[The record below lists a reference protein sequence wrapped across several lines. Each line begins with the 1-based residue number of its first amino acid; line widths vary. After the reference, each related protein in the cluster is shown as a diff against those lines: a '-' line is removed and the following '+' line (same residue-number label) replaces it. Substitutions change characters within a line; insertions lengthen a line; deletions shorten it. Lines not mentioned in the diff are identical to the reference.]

1 MCLAIPAKVIEKL
14 ENNMARVDIMGVHR
28 TVSLDM
34 VPEAQ
39 PDDYVLVHAGF
50 ALQVVSED
58 DAKET
63 LDLLMQIP
71 MFQDQELGELVEGA

>member
-1 MCLAIPAKVIEKL
+1 MCLAIPARVVEKL
-14 ENNMARVDIMGVHR
+14 ENNMARVDIMGVQR

-34 VPEAQ
+34 VPEATTE
-39 PDDYVLVHAGF
+39 DYVLVHAGF
-50 ALQVVSED
+50 ALQVVSEE

-71 MFQDQELGELVEGA
+71 MFQEQELGEILEGA

>member
-1 MCLAIPAKVIEKL
+1 MCLAIPAQVVEKL

-34 VPEAQ
+34 TPEAEVN
-39 PDDYVLVHAGF
+39 DYVLVHAGF
-50 ALQVVSED
+50 SLQVVSEE

-71 MFQDQELGELVEGA
+71 MFQDQELGEILEGA

>member
-1 MCLAIPAKVIEKL
+1 MCLAIPAKVVEKL
-14 ENNMARVDIMGVHR
+14 EHNMARVDIMGVQR

-34 VPEAQ
+34 IPEAELGE
-39 PDDYVLVHAGF
+39 YVLVHAGF
-50 ALQVVSED
+50 GLQIISED

-71 MFQDQELGELVEGA
+71 MFQDQELGELAEGA

>member
-1 MCLAIPAKVIEKL
+1 MCLAIPSKVVEKL
-14 ENNMARVDIMGVHR
+14 EHNMARVDIMGVQR

-34 VPEAQ
+34 TPEAEIG
-39 PDDYVLVHAGF
+39 DYVLVHAGF
-50 ALQVVSED
+50 SLQVISEE

-71 MFQDQELGELVEGA
+71 MFQEQELGEILEGA

>member
-1 MCLAIPAKVIEKL
+1 MCLAIPAKVVEKL
-14 ENNMARVDIMGVHR
+14 ENNMARVDIMGVQR

-34 VPEAQ
+34 VPEATT
-39 PDDYVLVHAGF
+39 DDYVLVHAGF
-50 ALQVVSED
+50 ALQVVSEE

>member
-1 MCLAIPAKVIEKL
+1 MCLAIPAKVVEKL
-14 ENNMARVDIMGVHR
+14 ENNMARVDIMGVQR

-34 VPEAQ
+34 VPEATTEE
-39 PDDYVLVHAGF
+39 YVLVHAGF
-50 ALQVVSED
+50 ALQVVSEE

-71 MFQDQELGELVEGA
+71 MFQEQELGEILEGA

>member
-1 MCLAIPAKVIEKL
+1 MCLAIPAKVVERL

-34 VPEAQ
+34 VPEAVN
-39 PDDYVLVHAGF
+39 DDYVLVHAGF
-50 ALQVVSED
+50 ALQVVTEE

-71 MFQDQELGELVEGA
+71 MFQEQELGELVEGA

>member
-14 ENNMARVDIMGVHR
+14 ENNMARVDIMGVQR

-34 VPEAQ
+34 TPEATT
-39 PDDYVLVHAGF
+39 DDYVLVHAGF
-50 ALQVVSED
+50 ALQVVSEE

-71 MFQDQELGELVEGA
+71 MFQEQELGEILEGA

>member
-1 MCLAIPAKVIEKL
+1 MCLAIPAKVVEKL
-14 ENNMARVDIMGVHR
+14 ENNMARVDIMGVQR

-34 VPEAQ
+34 VPEATTQ
-39 PDDYVLVHAGF
+39 DYVLVHAGF
-50 ALQVVSED
+50 ALQVVSEE

-71 MFQDQELGELVEGA
+71 MFQEQELGEILEGA

>member
-14 ENNMARVDIMGVHR
+14 ENNMARVDIMGVQR

-34 VPEAQ
+34 TPEATT
-39 PDDYVLVHAGF
+39 DDYVLVHAGF
-50 ALQVVSED
+50 SLQVVSEE

-71 MFQDQELGELVEGA
+71 MFQEQELGEILEEA

>member
-14 ENNMARVDIMGVHR
+14 ENNMARVDIMGVQR

-34 VPEAQ
+34 TPEAIT
-39 PDDYVLVHAGF
+39 DDYVLVHAGF
-50 ALQVVSED
+50 ALQVVSEE

-71 MFQDQELGELVEGA
+71 MFQEQELGEILEGA

>member
-14 ENNMARVDIMGVHR
+14 PGNMARVDIMGVQR

-34 VPEAQ
+34 VPEAEA
-39 PDDYVLVHAGF
+39 DEFVLVHAGF
-50 ALQVVSED
+50 ALQIVSEE
-58 DAKET
+58 DAQET

-71 MFQDQELGELVEGA
+71 MFQEQELGELAEGA

>member
-1 MCLAIPAKVIEKL
+1 MCLAIPAKVVEKL
-14 ENNMARVDIMGVHR
+14 ENNMARVDIMGVQR

-34 VPEAQ
+34 VPEATTE
-39 PDDYVLVHAGF
+39 DYVLVHAGF
-50 ALQVVSED
+50 ALQVVSEE

-71 MFQDQELGELVEGA
+71 MFQEQELGEILEGA